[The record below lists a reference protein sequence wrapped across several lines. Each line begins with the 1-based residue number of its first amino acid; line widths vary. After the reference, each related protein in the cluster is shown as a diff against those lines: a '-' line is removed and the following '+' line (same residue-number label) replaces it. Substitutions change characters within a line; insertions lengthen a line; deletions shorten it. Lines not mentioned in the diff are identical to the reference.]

1 MFDFGLDAELELIAR
16 TSADFAAAE
25 LAPRMREAEAARFVS
40 GAVAKRFAETGLAG
54 LELAEAQ
61 GGAGQGALARALVNE
76 ELGAADPGAAL
87 ALDPMGLA
95 LYAVR
100 EVAGEEAVR
109 THLAPLLGA
118 EGARAVLVFEAD
130 AALSEAAGRVLGT
143 VPWVPADRIDLL
155 VLLGGERVSV
165 LRDGLSRT
173 PLRGAGLRAAGASE
187 LRLAGARVVAS
198 WRNASGAA
206 RALAHARLYLGSLL
220 LGVLREAAEFSRR
233 YAMQRVAFGRPIAH
247 HQALA
252 FLIVDMRAA
261 VDGARLLLHEA
272 AWHADRGLPFET
284 LAAAAFAEAIE
295 ASTFVGPNGIQ
306 ILGGHGF
313 MQDYPVEKY
322 AREARALGLLLGG
335 VDLAREHAGRALAAC
350 TPPLALSS
358 VEGR

>member
-1 MFDFGLDAELELIAR
+1 
-16 TSADFAAAE
+16 
-25 LAPRMREAEAARFVS
+25 
-40 GAVAKRFAETGLAG
+40 
-54 LELAEAQ
+54 
-61 GGAGQGALARALVNE
+61 
-76 ELGAADPGAAL
+76 
-87 ALDPMGLA
+87 
-95 LYAVR
+95 
-100 EVAGEEAVR
+100 
-109 THLAPLLGA
+109 
-118 EGARAVLVFEAD
+118 
-130 AALSEAAGRVLGT
+130 VLGT